1 MDFKIIYVN
10 FLYLNF
16 LIVCVAEYNILFQLG
31 ILVGFS
37 GLLAYFFR
45 KMRMP
50 SVTGY
55 IIGGIVLG
63 PLTKIIDPNSDFVT
77 TMAKLGI
84 LLIAF
89 EIGISMKVDFLRRDA
104 LKVSSILII
113 ELIVVIMLSYLAGF
127 IMNLSWSDTIILALI
142 AVNTSTSMAFKLMEE
157 TGFKKTYDNEIKT
170 LFGVATMEDV
180 IAIISLA
187 TLPTLLIAH
196 RIMLT
201 DIFQIIL
208 RIIIVIAAMI
218 GLGLLIVK
226 RFIDKLYMQ
235 SEELIL
241 LIGLAIVMVFS
252 WLGEQFGLTDILGA
266 FVGGLIFAE
275 TKIGEEFIVKGKW
288 MRDLFIFMFFS
299 SIGLTFPININV
311 ELVIIGVIIS
321 IMIVFIKFIAFSF
334 AFWSSGTTLE
344 NAIKFGFYM
353 ITISEFSVIIA
364 DRGVML
370 GAVSKE
376 MLVVSVIVI
385 IFSSLFSSILV
396 TYENIIT
403 PKLVM
408 MVPKTIRENLE
419 KIFNIMKHML
429 VLNDTRFSVMRK
441 ALSDLI
447 IDLSLLFIISTIT
460 VSVLGYIVSISIPVF
475 SLNIA
480 VYVIIAVFIVFLIE
494 IVNNLRKSIKNIIVG
509 ILNELNADV
518 TKLSNVLTDI
528 IYTIIILVIT
538 LFILVQAYFIA
549 LKVFEYIL
557 PISDIIFRSYAV
569 LTIVLIVIIL
579 YRYVKKF
586 IDTFQHIVKGV

>member
-1 MDFKIIYVN
+1 MVS
-10 FLYLNF
+10 
-16 LIVCVAEYNILFQLG
+16 VAEYNILFQLG

-45 KMRMP
+45 KMHMP

-55 IIGGIVLG
+55 IVGGIILG

-77 TMAKLGI
+77 IMAKLGI
-84 LLIAF
+84 LLITF
-89 EIGISMKVDFLRRDA
+89 EIGVSMKIDFLRQDA

-113 ELIVVIMLSYLAGF
+113 ELIVVIILSYLAGL
-127 IMNLSWSDTIILALI
+127 IINLSWSDTIILALI

-157 TGFKKTYDNEIKT
+157 TGLKKTYSNEIKT

-180 IAIISLA
+180 VAIVSLT

-196 RIMLT
+196 RVMLI

-208 RIIIVIAAMI
+208 RIIIVIIAMI

-226 RFIDKLYMQ
+226 RFVDKLYMRG
-235 SEELIL
+235 EELVL
-241 LIGLAIVMVFS
+241 LIGLAIVMLFS

-266 FVGGLIFAE
+266 FIGGLIFAE

-299 SIGLTFPININV
+299 SIGLTFPININA
-311 ELVIIGVIIS
+311 ELVIVGVIIS

-334 AFWSSGTTLE
+334 SFWSSGATLE

-353 ITISEFSVIIA
+353 ITISEFSVIIV

-370 GAVSKE
+370 GAVSRE

-396 TYENIIT
+396 TYENVIT
-403 PKLVM
+403 PRLVM
-408 MVPKTIRENLE
+408 IIPKAVRQNLE
-419 KIFNIMKHML
+419 EIFNIIQHIL
-429 VLNDTRFSVMRK
+429 APNNVRFSVARK
-441 ALSDLI
+441 ALGDLI
-447 IDLSLLFIISTIT
+447 IDISLLFIISTMT
-460 VSVLGYIVSISIPVF
+460 VSILGYIVSIGASGF

-480 VYVIIAVFIVFLIE
+480 IYIIIAVFIAFIIE
-494 IVNNLRKSIKNIIVG
+494 IANNLRKSVKNIIVEV
-509 ILNELNADV
+509 LNELNADV
-518 TKLSNVLTDI
+518 TKLSKALTDI
-528 IYTIIILVIT
+528 MYIIIILVVT
-538 LFILVQAYFIA
+538 LFILVQAYFIV

-557 PISDIIFRSYAV
+557 PISDIIFRAYAV
-569 LTIVLIVIIL
+569 LTIVLVVIIL
-579 YRYVKKF
+579 YKYVKKF
-586 IDTFQHIVKGV
+586 IDVFQHIVKGV

>member
-1 MDFKIIYVN
+1 MVS
-10 FLYLNF
+10 
-16 LIVCVAEYNILFQLG
+16 VAEYNILFQLG

-45 KMRMP
+45 KMHMP

-55 IIGGIVLG
+55 IVGGIILG

-77 TMAKLGI
+77 IMAKLGI
-84 LLIAF
+84 LLITF
-89 EIGISMKVDFLRRDA
+89 EIGVSMKIDFLRQDA

-113 ELIVVIMLSYLAGF
+113 ELIVVIILSYLAGL
-127 IMNLSWSDTIILALI
+127 IINLSWSDTIILALI

-157 TGFKKTYDNEIKT
+157 TGLKKTYSNEIKT

-180 IAIISLA
+180 VAIVSLT

-196 RIMLT
+196 RVMLI

-208 RIIIVIAAMI
+208 RIIIVIIAMI

-226 RFIDKLYMQ
+226 RFVDKLYMRG
-235 SEELIL
+235 EELVL
-241 LIGLAIVMVFS
+241 LIGLAIVMLFS
-252 WLGEQFGLTDILGA
+252 WLGEQFGLTDVLGA
-266 FVGGLIFAE
+266 FIGGLIFAE

-299 SIGLTFPININV
+299 SIGLTFPININA
-311 ELVIIGVIIS
+311 ELVIVGVIIS

-334 AFWSSGTTLE
+334 SFWSSGVTLE

-353 ITISEFSVIIA
+353 ITISEFSVIIV

-370 GAVSKE
+370 GAVSRE

-396 TYENIIT
+396 TYENVIT
-403 PKLVM
+403 PRLVM
-408 MVPKTIRENLE
+408 IIPKAVRQNLE
-419 KIFNIMKHML
+419 EIFNIIQHIL
-429 VLNDTRFSVMRK
+429 APNNVRFSATRK
-441 ALSDLI
+441 ALGDLI
-447 IDLSLLFIISTIT
+447 IDISLLFIISTMT
-460 VSVLGYIVSISIPVF
+460 VSILGYIVSIGVSGF

-480 VYVIIAVFIVFLIE
+480 IYIIIAVFIAFIIE
-494 IVNNLRKSIKNIIVG
+494 ITNNLRKSVKNIIIE

-518 TKLSNVLTDI
+518 TKLSKALSDI
-528 IYTIIILVIT
+528 MYIIIILVVI
-538 LFILVQAYFIA
+538 LFILVQAYFIV

-557 PISDIIFRSYAV
+557 PISDVIFRAYAV
-569 LTIVLIVIIL
+569 LTIVLVVVIL
-579 YRYVKKF
+579 YKYVKKF
-586 IDTFQHIVKGV
+586 IDVFQHIVKGV